1 MAEPTADPD
10 FTPNY
15 SHNNF
20 CDSFF
25 SYLVVWKH
33 ERIYMEEIWKSE
45 EFVWNMWR
53 IFFKKNEKLYGKMLN
68 LVEKVKEF
76 IWQKIGKVKNLVW
89 KHEGFILKN
98 EEFPWKND
106 EFVWT
111 SERNYMVQR
120 YSKYRFFDV
129 NCILKFS
136 KYRFS
141 SSIPG
146 MPGEAKISI
155 PYSVWVED
163 LICIYIYIYICVVM
177 SWGVLSVGVSTAD
190 W

>member
-1 MAEPTADPD
+1 MTK
-10 FTPNY
+10 NG
-15 SHNNF
+15 
-20 CDSFF
+20 
-25 SYLVVWKH
+25 
-33 ERIYMEEIWKSE
+33 KSE
-45 EFVWNMWR
+45 EFGVETWR
-53 IFFKKNEKLYGKMLN
+53 IYK
-68 LVEKVKEF
+68 
-76 IWQKIGKVKNLVW
+76 
-89 KHEGFILKN
+89 KN

-111 SERNYMVQR
+111 SERIYMVQR

-129 NCILKFS
+129 NCILKYS

-163 LICIYIYIYICVVM
+163 LICIYIYIYFYIYI
-177 SWGVLSVGVSTAD
+177 
-190 W
+190 